1 MLLIR
6 HGSFKPKKLKQKNTS
21 SLKWLM
27 SLCFFDL
34 CCISNCFG
42 SSHRVPPMSGLPQLK
57 PGAPQLIKS
66 TSALCVFCLV
76 LPFAFLFYFSCFFSS
91 MMWRL
96 IYWGWVF
103 RPPKRP
109 CQPRKGGSFIKPESA
124 LLQFI
129 KWWFPGVLSFV
140 LGALFDEGRLF
151 SRHFAWIQGWPSPWR
166 LDSLRNV
173 LLGNNDEVVMG

>member
-1 MLLIR
+1 MINV
-6 HGSFKPKKLKQKNTS
+6 FV
-21 SLKWLM
+21 
-27 SLCFFDL
+27 FFYL

-42 SSHRVPPMSGLPQLK
+42 SSHRVPPISGLPQLK
-57 PGAPQLIKS
+57 SGAPQLIKS

-91 MMWRL
+91 MMWRF

-129 KWWFPGVLSFV
+129 KVMIPRSSFIRPWCFVRWRPPLQPTLCLDTGLAKSLTAWFVAQRASRQQRWSGHGV
-140 LGALFDEGRLF
+140 AT
-151 SRHFAWIQGWPSPWR
+151 WCY
-166 LDSLRNV
+166 
-173 LLGNNDEVVMG
+173 M